1 MNASSIL
8 AKKEVSRLV
17 LKFDEQLRIFRAA
30 ELATCN
36 RLLEAAALLCPAG
49 RNASSAAEL
58 DMLARINVRQRRFA
72 EARKCWE
79 LAITRDSEKKEEC
92 EQCLQVLEVYSAQC
106 YKRRVIDWWI
116 ALILLALSLVISIW
130 TLIFQATNS

>member
-1 MNASSIL
+1 MNASPTL

-17 LKFDEQLRIFRAA
+17 LKFDEQLRIYRAA
-30 ELATCN
+30 ELAACN

-49 RNASSAAEL
+49 KTASSAAEL
-58 DMLARINVRQRRFA
+58 DMLARINVMQRRFT

-79 LAITRDSEKKEEC
+79 QAITCDSDKKVEC

-116 ALILLALSLVISIW
+116 ALILLALSLLISIW
-130 TLIFQATNS
+130 TLIFKASN

>member
-1 MNASSIL
+1 ML
-8 AKKEVSRLV
+8 EKKEVSRLV
-17 LKFDEQLRIFRAA
+17 LKFDEQLRMHRAS
-30 ELATCN
+30 ELAACN

-72 EARKCWE
+72 EAQKCWE
-79 LAITRDSEKKEEC
+79 QAITRDSDKKGEC

-106 YKRRVIDWWI
+106 YRRRVIEWWI
-116 ALILLALSLVISIW
+116 ALSLLALSLVISIW
-130 TLIFQATNS
+130 TLILQAAN